1 MGSADALQGAHSAQR
16 IGERQANLMND
27 AFGAQAAQ
35 CGPYRR
41 FAEKTVGM
49 WPVVDSLPRLIE
61 LRQRSGQQRGKRHP
75 PAGSHHPAQLAG
87 IQHLGK
93 IAARQLAQQQIG
105 AAPLQFIMLRIAAGR
120 PAKRRGHRL
129 LIHRDHAAPPV
140 NG

>member
-1 MGSADALQGAHSAQR
+1 MLRGVVALCLGQHAG
-16 IGERQANLMND
+16 GE
-27 AFGAQAAQ
+27 
-35 CGPYRR
+35 
-41 FAEKTVGM
+41 
-49 WPVVDSLPRLIE
+49 I
-61 LRQRSGQQRGKRHP
+61 QRGHHAARLTPVAAHA
-75 PAGSHHPAQLAG
+75 AGAAAS
-87 IQHLGK
+87 IQHLSK